1 MKEVCEERRS
11 QAQKFDSALIA
22 VGFRLPS
29 SRKKNLLICLAAG
42 GNCGFALIDIR
53 CGGAAKNSTN

>member
-22 VGFRLPS
+22 VGFRL
-29 SRKKNLLICLAAG
+29 RAEKKNLLICLAAG